1 MKTAA
6 APRKSD
12 AAPREQSSFVQRLNP
27 SGKSSPII
35 FGKDY
40 HVWLMPPC
48 LPSHRDQSRGGS
60 FFHHL
65 KTHLCL
71 FVKERKYA
79 RGVSQ
84 DLLLLMCLAEKLHF
98 ANAGESNGQKCI
110 GEDVVGKLVNV
121 RG

>member
-6 APRKSD
+6 APRSD

-84 DLLLLMCLAEKLHF
+84 DLLMVMLGGT
-98 ANAGESNGQKCI
+98 GETSFC
-110 GEDVVGKLVNV
+110 EC
-121 RG
+121 R

>member
-84 DLLLLMCLAEKLHF
+84 DLLMVMLGGS
-98 ANAGESNGQKCI
+98 GETSFC
-110 GEDVVGKLVNV
+110 EC
-121 RG
+121 R

>member
-84 DLLLLMCLAEKLHF
+84 DLLADVLG
-98 ANAGESNGQKCI
+98 GETSFC
-110 GEDVVGKLVNV
+110 ECW
-121 RG
+121 